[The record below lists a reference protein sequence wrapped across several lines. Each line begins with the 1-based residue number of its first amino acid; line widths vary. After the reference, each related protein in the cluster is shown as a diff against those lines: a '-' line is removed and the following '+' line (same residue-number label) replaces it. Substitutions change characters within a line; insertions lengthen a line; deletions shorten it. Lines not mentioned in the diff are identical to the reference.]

1 MSDETSKAEQLL
13 MWGLFAAGGARLLK
27 DIVPKPAGGA
37 HNALARRGFLDN
49 AKHGQTR
56 RLELTDK
63 GWRWI
68 TDSEPF
74 PIGAGETRVTAE
86 RRLLQSLTRSIK
98 RNAASQGMEL
108 SNLFRVEVPAA
119 AEAVETE
126 RKTKRASRAKTP
138 KIPAAEAPA
147 ADAAAKYDIAAEIRD
162 ACRNLAGHPQR
173 DGVRLSA
180 LRNKLGHVA
189 RADLDAALLA
199 MREAGQANLM
209 NLDNPR
215 DIAAEKGA
223 ELQAGSQLFHVIW
236 IEA

>member
-1 MSDETSKAEQLL
+1 MSEEMKKAEQLL
-13 MWGLFAAGGARLLK
+13 IWGLFAAGGTRLLK

-37 HNALARRGFLDN
+37 HNALARRGFLNN

-56 RLELTDK
+56 ALELTDK

-68 TDSEPF
+68 ADSEPF
-74 PIGAGETRVTAE
+74 PIGEGETRVTAE

-108 SNLFRVEVPAA
+108 SDLFRVEASAA

-126 RKTKRASRAKTP
+126 RNPKSKRASRAKTP
-138 KIPAAEAPA
+138 KTLAAYAV
-147 ADAAAKYDIAAEIRD
+147 AKRDVAAEIRD
-162 ACRNLAGHPQR
+162 ACRDLAGHPQR

-180 LRNKLGHVA
+180 LRTKLAHVA
-189 RADLDAALLA
+189 RADLNAALLA

-215 DIAAEKGA
+215 DIAAEKGT
-223 ELQAGSQLFHVIW
+223 ELQAGSQLFHVVW